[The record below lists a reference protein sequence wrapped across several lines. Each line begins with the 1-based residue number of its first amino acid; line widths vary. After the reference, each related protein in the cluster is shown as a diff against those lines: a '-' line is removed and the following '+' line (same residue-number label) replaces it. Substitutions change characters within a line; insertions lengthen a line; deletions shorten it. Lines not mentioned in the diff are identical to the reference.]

1 MAPNISTESDPLRVH
16 QHTIHIE
23 DINANDEC
31 GEVIESR
38 NTQRNSI
45 QTIWQDFKRKRQ
57 NYGAIQSRKAEY
69 SLIFGQIVALV
80 ATSMNAASFTLEYGM
95 NKVFPMFL
103 MFHSY
108 LLLSFHLFWSSNQSS
123 STSENDIASYRLFNI
138 RLRAPWWYYLCLSV
152 LDVGPNY
159 LALLAMNRTSL
170 TSATLLGSLTIP
182 STMFF
187 CHLLLGKVYRP
198 MHFVG
203 VVFCMM
209 GGTIT
214 IIMDKQS
221 NSSEHPDSFVGD
233 ILCVLSALGYGIGD
247 ALAEYCTKVGIV
259 LP

>member
-1 MAPNISTESDPLRVH
+1 M
-16 QHTIHIE
+16 
-23 DINANDEC
+23 
-31 GEVIESR
+31 
-38 NTQRNSI
+38 
-45 QTIWQDFKRKRQ
+45 WQYFKNRRQ
-57 NYGAIQSRKAEY
+57 NYDAVQTRKAEH
-69 SLIFGQIVALV
+69 SLLFGQIVALI

-108 LLLSFHLFWSSNQSS
+108 LLLSIHLFWSSNQSPPA
-123 STSENDIASYRLFNI
+123 SENDTAPYRLFNI
-138 RLRAPWWYYLCLSV
+138 RLRAPWWYYLCLSI

-159 LALLAMNRTSL
+159 LALLAINRTSL

-203 VVFCMM
+203 VAFCMM
-209 GGTIT
+209 GGTLT
-214 IIMDKQS
+214 ILMDKQS
-221 NSSEHPDSFVGD
+221 DSSEHPDSFWGD

-247 ALAEYCTKVGIV
+247 ALAEFCTKVGNV
-259 LP
+259 YCPSP